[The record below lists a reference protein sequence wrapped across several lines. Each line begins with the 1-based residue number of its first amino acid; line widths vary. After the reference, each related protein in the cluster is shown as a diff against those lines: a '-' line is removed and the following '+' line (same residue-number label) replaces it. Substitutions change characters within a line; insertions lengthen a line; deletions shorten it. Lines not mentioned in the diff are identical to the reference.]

1 VSRTPNQN
9 FPLPGQQFF
18 LVSGADEHFVKE
30 DLQGAQAALDDHDH
44 GPNRGKPVGRAA
56 ALSVGTAAIQDGA
69 VTGAKIAPG
78 AVGVNQ
84 VAVAAVTVN
93 ALSPGAVAAALGR
106 DGGLTATSYADGSIT
121 GPKLVLGTLTADLF
135 APGVIPPP
143 TVADGSVTTAKLA
156 NGAVTAPKIAS
167 GAINPTKLAVAPSCR
182 YAKPFGSGG
191 VTYGGSVITF
201 NANGWAADT
210 NGIGDPA
217 PGMLVTATPSRLK
230 PTVPGIYLVFGSL
243 NVSYAAGNVVG
254 GQVLDQGGQVVAAFN
269 GYGVFGCSLVFS
281 TAWYFDGSTDYI
293 GLSFGVTGVTLNSGD
308 INLVWVSI

>member
-1 VSRTPNQN
+1 MSRIPNQN

-78 AVGVNQ
+78 AVGQNQ

-143 TVADGSVTTAKLA
+143 TVADGSITTAKLA

-167 GAINPTKLAVAPSCR
+167 GALTIDKLAAAPSCR
-182 YAKPFGSGG
+182 FAKPVGSGG
-191 VTYGGSVITF
+191 YSPGVAKIAF

-210 NGIGDPA
+210 NGVGNPF
-217 PGMLVTATPSRLK
+217 GMLVSGQPTRLK
-230 PTVPGIYLVFGSL
+230 PLTAGVYALFGSL
-243 NVSYAAGNVVG
+243 DVIQSGTNKNGITIADQAGVLVVAVNGYVNYGCCLAWSALWQFDGVNDYIEMSFNAAG
-254 GQVLDQGGQVVAAFN
+254 L
-269 GYGVFGCSLVFS
+269 
-281 TAWYFDGSTDYI
+281 
-293 GLSFGVTGVTLNSGD
+293 TLNSGD
-308 INLVWVSI
+308 INLVWMSI